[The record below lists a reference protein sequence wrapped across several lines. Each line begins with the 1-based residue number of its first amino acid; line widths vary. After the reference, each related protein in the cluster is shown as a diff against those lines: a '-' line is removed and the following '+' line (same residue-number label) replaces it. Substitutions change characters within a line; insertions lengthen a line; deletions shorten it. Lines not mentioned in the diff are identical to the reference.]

1 MTAINVTRFRET
13 LKESLEEVVA
23 NHEPLIVTRPNG
35 QNVVVL
41 SYEDFA
47 AVEETSYLLR
57 SPANAKRLKESLE
70 SYERGLGI
78 ERSLVDMVAEG

>member
-41 SYEDFA
+41 SYEDYA

-57 SPANAKRLKESLE
+57 SP
-70 SYERGLGI
+70 GI
-78 ERSLVDMVAEG
+78 ERGPVDMVAEG